1 MNLPITPADI
11 AAVEALVQSARERRR
26 RQWDAMV
33 ADLTRTEKLYGP
45 HVGAPDVEFRVPDD
59 AELLAH
65 VHGELWEARN
75 RIWLEQWRVRDLR
88 GKLLVAWAT
97 ACVAAGAAI
106 LAWMVWGNG

>member
-1 MNLPITPADI
+1 MNLHITPADI
-11 AAVEALVQSARERRR
+11 AEIEALVQSARERRR
-26 RQWDAMV
+26 LQWDAMV
-33 ADLTRTEKLYGP
+33 ADLTRTEQLYGP

-75 RIWLEQWRVRDLR
+75 RIWLEQWRVRELR

-97 ACVAAGAAI
+97 ACAFGAVAVAA
-106 LAWMVWGNG
+106 LLWRMQ